1 MQKGYAAEP
10 LAPVRFRPRSQ
21 IQCGIVR
28 IRPKWG
34 SPPTVKVDLFTYR
47 ERLRGSAEGSSTW
60 ISERH
65 RTGRRNDS
73 TKASCLDNQA
83 SLGALYNEVVY
94 CKGGMM
100 LRGPSERWSWFDSG
114 HYHKTLERKGLPKA
128 GESSLDS
135 FGALFH
141 FILYIHIIGV
151 PEQSGTSGRL
161 V

>member
-47 ERLRGSAEGSSTW
+47 VRLRGRAEGSSTW

-65 RTGRRNDS
+65 RHGRRNDS
-73 TKASCLDNQA
+73 TKASCLDIQA
-83 SLGALYNEVVY
+83 SLGALYMSRVAQLVERATCGFMVRSAVRVRQRDQSTGEEGMPQ
-94 CKGGMM
+94 GGAKQ
-100 LRGPSERWSWFDSG
+100 LRR
-114 HYHKTLERKGLPKA
+114 LRCIV
-128 GESSLDS
+128 SLI
-135 FGALFH
+135 
-141 FILYIHIIGV
+141 ILYIHIIGE
-151 PEQSGTSGRL
+151 P
-161 V
+161 